1 MSSKSVSRFEEL
13 DAGRALGD
21 LSLEEVE
28 EWEALAQEGAMDQ
41 TIDFDLLATELEL
54 NHTEDCALS
63 SSLATRLEDTIPV
76 FLASIKSS
84 QTATGQIISIIPW
97 LGWAAAACLIVF
109 FNLPTGDDTQN
120 ISAELAQAK
129 AELSDKEKTIT
140 ELESAKQ
147 ELSELNEKL
156 SGELASESGKI
167 DALNTQIAKLT
178 EKLPLL
184 QKFESLIQDES
195 DTQRLK
201 FASASDPYK
210 GLTGEVIWNDEKQEG
225 YMSLENLAVNDPTK
239 NQYQLWIVDPERD
252 ELPVDGGVFDITD
265 KDGKQIIPIRNA
277 LAINKPVAFVITL
290 EQPGGVVKSKQEV
303 VVALA
308 KS

>member
-1 MSSKSVSRFEEL
+1 MSSNSINRFEEL

-21 LSLEEVE
+21 LSSEEVE
-28 EWEALAQEGAMDQ
+28 EWETLSQEGAMDQ

-76 FLASIKSS
+76 FSGTVKANQSN
-84 QTATGQIISIIPW
+84 TGQIISIIPW
-97 LGWAAAACLIVF
+97 LGWAAAACLVVF
-109 FNLPTGDDTQN
+109 FNLPTGDDTQD

-140 ELESAKQ
+140 ALESAKQ
-147 ELSELNEKL
+147 ELAELNEKL

-184 QKFESLIQDES
+184 QKFESLLQDKS
-195 DTQRLK
+195 DTQRLE
-201 FASASDPYK
+201 FASASDPYN
-210 GLTGEVIWNDEKQEG
+210 GLSGEVIWNDEKQEG
-225 YMSLENLAVNDPTK
+225 YMSLKNLAVNDPTQ

-252 ELPVDGGVFDITD
+252 ELPLDGGVFDITE

>member
-21 LSLEEVE
+21 LSPEEVE
-28 EWEALAQEGAMDQ
+28 EWEALALEDETAQ

-54 NHTEDCALS
+54 NQTQDCALS
-63 SSLATRLEDTIPV
+63 SSLATRLEDTIPA
-76 FLASIKSS
+76 FSATIKSNQS
-84 QTATGQIISIIPW
+84 ATGQIISIIPW
-97 LGWAAAACLIVF
+97 LGWATAACLVVF
-109 FNLPTGDDTQN
+109 FNLPTGDDTQD

-129 AELSDKEKTIT
+129 AEISDKEKTIT
-140 ELESAKQ
+140 DLESAKQ
-147 ELSELNEKL
+147 QLAELNEKL
-156 SGELASESGKI
+156 NGELANEAGKI
-167 DALNTQIAKLT
+167 EALNTQIAKLT

-195 DTQRLK
+195 DTQRLE
-201 FASASDPYK
+201 FVSASDPYK
-210 GLTGEVIWNDEKQEG
+210 GLSGEVIWNDEKQEG

-252 ELPVDGGVFDITD
+252 ELPVDGGVFDITQ
-265 KDGKQIIPIRNA
+265 KDGKSIIPIRNA

-290 EQPGGVVKSKQEV
+290 EQPGGVVKSKQKV

>member
-1 MSSKSVSRFEEL
+1 MSSNSINRFEEL
-13 DAGRALGD
+13 DAGRAFGD

-28 EWEALAQEGAMDQ
+28 EWETLSQEDGMDQ

-63 SSLATRLEDTIPV
+63 SSLATRLENTIPA
-76 FLASIKSS
+76 FSASIKSNQS
-84 QTATGQIISIIPW
+84 ATGQIISILPW
-97 LGWAAAACLIVF
+97 LGWAAAACLAVF
-109 FNLPTGDDTQN
+109 FNLPTSDDTLD

-140 ELESAKQ
+140 DLQSAKQ
-147 ELSELNEKL
+147 ELAKLNEKL
-156 SGELASESGKI
+156 SGELATESGKI
-167 DALNTQIAKLT
+167 DLLNTQIAKLT

-195 DTQRLK
+195 DTQILE

-210 GLTGEVIWNDEKQEG
+210 GLSGEVIWNDEKQEG
-225 YMSLENLAVNDPTK
+225 YMSLKNLAVNDPTK

-252 ELPVDGGVFDITD
+252 ELPVDGGVFNITE

-290 EQPGGVVKSKQEV
+290 EQPGGVVKSKQEI

>member
-1 MSSKSVSRFEEL
+1 MSATGTYDRFEEL
-13 DAGRALGD
+13 DAGRVLGD
-21 LSLEEVE
+21 LSIDEVK
-28 EWEALAQEGAMDQ
+28 EWKELAPKHQSANSGEFDWIGA
-41 TIDFDLLATELEL
+41 ELEL
-54 NHTEDCALS
+54 RNSEPCPLS
-63 SSLATRLEDTIPV
+63 SSLVTRLNDTIPA
-76 FLASIKSS
+76 FTNKSVS
-84 QTATGQIISIIPW
+84 KPSSTNIISIIPW
-97 LGWAAAACLIVF
+97 LGWAAAACLLVF
-109 FNLPTGDDTQN
+109 FNLPTGDDVQN
-120 ISAELAQAK
+120 GSAELAQAK
-129 AELSDKEKTIT
+129 AELSDMAKTIT
-140 ELESAKQ
+140 DLESAQ
-147 ELSELNEKL
+147 LELAKLNEKL
-156 SGELASESGKI
+156 NGELATESGKT

-195 DTQRLK
+195 DTQRLE

-210 GLTGEVIWNDEKQEG
+210 GLSGEVIWNDEKQEG

-252 ELPVDGGVFDITD
+252 ELPVDGGVFDITQ
-265 KDGKQIIPIRNA
+265 KDGKSIIPIRNA

>member
-28 EWEALAQEGAMDQ
+28 EWEALAQEGSMDQ

-63 SSLATRLEDTIPV
+63 SSLATRLEDTIPAFSATV
-76 FLASIKSS
+76 KSN

-97 LGWAAAACLIVF
+97 LGWAAAACLVVF
-109 FNLPTGDDTQN
+109 FNLPTGDDTQD
-120 ISAELAQAK
+120 ISAELAEAK
-129 AELSDKEKTIT
+129 AELSDKENTIT
-140 ELESAKQ
+140 ALESAKQ
-147 ELSELNEKL
+147 ELAELNEKL
-156 SGELASESGKI
+156 RSELASESGKI
-167 DALNTQIAKLT
+167 DALNSQIAKLT

-195 DTQRLK
+195 DTQRLE
-201 FASASDPYK
+201 FASASDPYN

-252 ELPVDGGVFDITD
+252 ELPVDGGVFDITE
-265 KDGKQIIPIRNA
+265 KDGKSIIPIRNA

>member
-1 MSSKSVSRFEEL
+1 MSSDSISRFEEL

-21 LSLEEVE
+21 LSSEEVE
-28 EWEALAQEGAMDQ
+28 EWETLSQEGAMDQ

-76 FLASIKSS
+76 FSGTVKANQSS
-84 QTATGQIISIIPW
+84 TGQIISIIPW
-97 LGWAAAACLIVF
+97 LGWAAAACLVVF
-109 FNLPTGDDTQN
+109 FNLPTGDDTQD

-129 AELSDKEKTIT
+129 AELSDKEKTIIA
-140 ELESAKQ
+140 LECAKQ
-147 ELSELNEKL
+147 ELAELNEKL
-156 SGELASESGKI
+156 SGELTSESGKI

-184 QKFESLIQDES
+184 QKFESLLQDKS
-195 DTQRLK
+195 DTQRLE
-201 FASASDPYK
+201 FASASDPYN

-225 YMSLENLAVNDPTK
+225 YMSLENLAVNDPTQ

-252 ELPVDGGVFDITD
+252 ELPVDGGVFDITE

-290 EQPGGVVKSKQEV
+290 EQPGGVVMSKQEV

>member
-28 EWEALAQEGAMDQ
+28 EWKALAQEGSIDQ
-41 TIDFDLLATELEL
+41 TIEFDLLATELEL
-54 NHTEDCALS
+54 NHTENCALS
-63 SSLATRLEDTIPV
+63 SSLATRLEGTIPA
-76 FLASIKSS
+76 FSS
-84 QTATGQIISIIPW
+84 TVKANQSATRQIISIIPW
-97 LGWAAAACLIVF
+97 LGWAAAACLVVF
-109 FNLPTGDDTQN
+109 FNLPIDDNTQD
-120 ISAELAQAK
+120 ISAELALAK
-129 AELSDKEKTIT
+129 EELSDKEKTIT
-140 ELESAKQ
+140 ALESAKQ
-147 ELSELNEKL
+147 ELAELNEKL

-167 DALNTQIAKLT
+167 DALNSQIAKLT

-195 DTQRLK
+195 NTQRLE

-225 YMSLENLAVNDPTK
+225 YMSLENLAINDPTK
-239 NQYQLWIVDPERD
+239 NQYQLWIVDPDRD
-252 ELPVDGGVFDITD
+252 ELPVDGGVFDITL
-265 KDGKQIIPIRNA
+265 KDGTQIIPIRNA
-277 LAINKPVAFVITL
+277 LAVNKPVAFVITL

-303 VVALA
+303 VVAIA

>member
-1 MSSKSVSRFEEL
+1 MSMDETLARFEEL
-13 DAGRALGD
+13 DAGRVLGD
-21 LSLEEVE
+21 LTSEETSEWQILVTDMEDVHSIELE
-28 EWEALAQEGAMDQ
+28 
-41 TIDFDLLATELEL
+41 LLATELEL
-54 NHTEDCALS
+54 KHVQPCDLS
-63 SSLATRLEDTIPV
+63 SSLSNKIADTIPTFSNKNV
-76 FLASIKSS
+76 NQS
-84 QTATGQIISIIPW
+84 ATQIISILPW
-97 LGWAAAACLIVF
+97 LGWAAAACLLVF
-109 FNLPTGDDTQN
+109 FNLPTGDGIQN
-120 ISAELAQAK
+120 ISAELTQAK
-129 AELSDKEKTIT
+129 TELSDNKKTII

-147 ELSELNEKL
+147 ELAKLNEKL
-156 SGELASESGKI
+156 SGELATESGKI

-195 DTQRLK
+195 KTQRLE
-201 FASASDPYK
+201 FASASDPYN
-210 GLTGEVIWNDEKQEG
+210 GLSGEVIWNDEKQEG

-239 NQYQLWIVDPERD
+239 NQYQLWIVDPKRD
-252 ELPVDGGVFDITD
+252 ELPVDGGVFDITQ
-265 KDGKQIIPIRNA
+265 KDGKSIIPIRNA

>member
-1 MSSKSVSRFEEL
+1 MSMDETLARFEEL
-13 DAGRALGD
+13 DAGRVLGD
-21 LSLEEVE
+21 LTSEETSEWQILVTDMEDVHSIELE
-28 EWEALAQEGAMDQ
+28 
-41 TIDFDLLATELEL
+41 LLATELEL
-54 NHTEDCALS
+54 KHVQPCDLS
-63 SSLATRLEDTIPV
+63 SSLSNKIADTIPT
-76 FLASIKSS
+76 FSNKNINQS
-84 QTATGQIISIIPW
+84 ATQIISILPW
-97 LGWAAAACLIVF
+97 LGWAAAACLLVF
-109 FNLPTGDDTQN
+109 FNLRTGDGNQN
-120 ISAELAQAK
+120 ISAELTQAK
-129 AELSDKEKTIT
+129 TELSDKEKTII

-147 ELSELNEKL
+147 ELAKLNENLSSELL
-156 SGELASESGKI
+156 TESGKI
-167 DALNTQIAKLT
+167 DALNNQIAKLT

-195 DTQRLK
+195 DTQRLE
-201 FASASDPYK
+201 FASASDPYA
-210 GLTGEVIWNDEKQEG
+210 GLSGEVIWNDEKQEG

-252 ELPVDGGVFDITD
+252 ELPVDGGVFDITQ

-290 EQPGGVVKSKQEV
+290 EQPGGVVKSKQEI

>member
-63 SSLATRLEDTIPV
+63 SSLATRLEDTIPA
-76 FLASIKSS
+76 FSASIKSNQS
-84 QTATGQIISIIPW
+84 ATGQIISIIPW
-97 LGWAAAACLIVF
+97 LGWAAAACLVVF

-129 AELSDKEKTIT
+129 AELSDKERTIT
-140 ELESAKQ
+140 ALESAKQ
-147 ELSELNEKL
+147 ELAELNEKL

-184 QKFESLIQDES
+184 QKFESLIQNES
-195 DTQRLK
+195 DTQRLE

-239 NQYQLWIVDPERD
+239 NQYQLWLVDPDRD
-252 ELPVDGGVFDITD
+252 ELPVDGGVFDITL
-265 KDGKQIIPIRNA
+265 KDGTQIIPIRNA
-277 LAINKPVAFVITL
+277 LAVNKPVAFVITL

-303 VVALA
+303 VVAIA

>member
-1 MSSKSVSRFEEL
+1 
-13 DAGRALGD
+13 
-21 LSLEEVE
+21 VE
-28 EWEALAQEGAMDQ
+28 EWETLSQEDGMDQ

-76 FLASIKSS
+76 FSGTVKANQSS
-84 QTATGQIISIIPW
+84 TGQIISIIPW
-97 LGWAAAACLIVF
+97 LGWAAAACLVVF
-109 FNLPTGDDTQN
+109 FNLPTGDDTQD
-120 ISAELAQAK
+120 ISAKLVQAK
-129 AELSDKEKTIT
+129 AELSDKEKNIID
-140 ELESAKQ
+140 LESAKQ
-147 ELSELNEKL
+147 ELAELNENL
-156 SGELASESGKI
+156 SGELATESGKI
-167 DALNTQIAKLT
+167 DLLNTQIAKLT

-195 DTQRLK
+195 DTQILE

-210 GLTGEVIWNDEKQEG
+210 GLSGEVIWNDEKQEG

-252 ELPVDGGVFDITD
+252 ELPVDGGVFDITL
-265 KDGKQIIPIRNA
+265 KDGKSIIPIRNA

-290 EQPGGVVKSKQEV
+290 EQSGGVVKSKQEV

>member
-1 MSSKSVSRFEEL
+1 MSSNSISRFEEL

-28 EWEALAQEGAMDQ
+28 EWETLSQEDGMDQ

-76 FLASIKSS
+76 FSGTVKANQSS
-84 QTATGQIISIIPW
+84 TGQIISIIPW
-97 LGWAAAACLIVF
+97 LGWAAAACLVVF
-109 FNLPTGDDTQN
+109 FNLPTGDDTQD

-140 ELESAKQ
+140 DLQSAKQ
-147 ELSELNEKL
+147 KLAELNEKL

-184 QKFESLIQDES
+184 QKFESLIQDKS
-195 DTQRLK
+195 DTQRLE
-201 FASASDPYK
+201 FASASDPYN
-210 GLTGEVIWNDEKQEG
+210 GLSGEVIWNDEKQQG
-225 YMSLENLAVNDPTK
+225 YMSLENFAVNDPTQ

-252 ELPVDGGVFDITD
+252 ELPVDGGVFDITE

-290 EQPGGVVKSKQEV
+290 EQPGGVVKSKQEI